1 MCCGQKRTELK
12 NSQTQRIV
20 QGGAQYARN
29 NQGQSPGNQP
39 ATPSAVYPL
48 DQPTDAWCTRP
59 GDPSRFHQRSLSGEF
74 CDPGARIRHRYLLRV
89 LRLSRYSVS
98 RCQRR
103 HISVEHTFLP
113 PRMTA
118 RCHWVGCSPPGPP
131 STGTCGV
138 ACCTSG
144 WIESCA
150 TLIAGEPG

>member
-74 CDPGARIRHRYLLRV
+74 CDPGARV
-89 LRLSRYSVS
+89 PVFTTS
-98 RCQRR
+98 
-103 HISVEHTFLP
+103 
-113 PRMTA
+113 
-118 RCHWVGCSPPGPP
+118 SPPLALFSQSMPETP
-131 STGTCGV
+131 HLC
-138 ACCTSG
+138 
-144 WIESCA
+144 
-150 TLIAGEPG
+150 